1 MKDTKKP
8 ALKTIELTTDQ
19 IEALLGASR
28 LGITLESWIAHLT
41 QTAINSFDTHSQRYT
56 MLVVSAIEDI
66 KKQSGVDHEY
76 YSYANDKEQMAVLEK
91 FVYDTCEK
99 YQKEEKSFTE
109 KNAKHEYTH
118 RNKTRGWL
126 IILIIAIVVLTVGG
140 GLNWFFQL
148 LYGL

>member
-1 MKDTKKP
+1 MKKP
-8 ALKTIELTTDQ
+8 ETKTIKLTQDQ

-28 LGITLESWIAHLT
+28 LGITLESWVAHLT
-41 QTAINSFDTHSQRYT
+41 QTAINSFDTHSQKYT

-66 KKQSGVDHEY
+66 KKQSGIEGEY
-76 YSYANDKEQMAVLEK
+76 YSYGDNKEQMATLEK
-91 FVYDTCEK
+91 FVYDTSDR
-99 YQKEEKSFTE
+99 YQREEESFAE

-126 IILIIAIVVLTVGG
+126 IILIIVISVLTVGG

-148 LYGL
+148 LFGL

>member
-1 MKDTKKP
+1 MKKP
-8 ALKTIELTTDQ
+8 ETKTIKLTQDQ

-28 LGITLESWIAHLT
+28 LGITLESWVAHLT
-41 QTAINSFDTHSQRYT
+41 QTAINSFDTHSPKYT

-66 KKQSGVDHEY
+66 KKQSGVDNEY
-76 YSYANDKEQMAVLEK
+76 YSYGNEKEQMEIIRK

-118 RNKTRGWL
+118 RNKSRGWL
-126 IILIIAIVVLTVGG
+126 IILIIAIVILTVGG